1 MSANATNPGGPVTPP
16 PVPPALD
23 PNAIIHPSLNSVMIG
38 HTFLTLLLP
47 LLIALFYFSTPQSRR
62 RPIFILNVMA
72 IILAFTVGVM
82 IDALAIHSILS
93 PQDPWPPS
101 VNIAIGFI
109 GSFQSIL
116 VDLTL
121 LVRLISVHP
130 LSHLGLTRFALLT
143 TLPILLK
150 AARVVNLIIF
160 IKVLVDAARG
170 PLGPEN
176 IAVAW
181 ATKPY
186 LKIEWSAQM
195 VDNAYAS
202 LAFLW
207 TIRDMGNGLG
217 VTSNIHPTRVTFSQR
232 MRTLSRIALSNFIIP
247 TLFSIAQLVV
257 VYRSVNVVVVNEI
270 ILVNTMLA
278 VFGVVFATLWAGNAG
293 RREAQMDIWEDRS
306 RTDDDTVAKRRPRM
320 FSFPGLGTWRAASSP
335 PALSFGSTGYTAPT
349 DLGSIERNKIVLE
362 KGNNRVLGAVAS
374 AGAVEVRVHKDVAT
388 SSGFSTPSY

>member
-1 MSANATNPGGPVTPP
+1 MSANATIPGGPITPP

-23 PNAIIHPSLNSVMIG
+23 PNAIIHPSLNSIMIG

-62 RPIFILNVMA
+62 RPIFILNVIA
-72 IILAFTVGVM
+72 IILAFTAGAI
-82 IDALAIHSILS
+82 IDALAIHAILS

-101 VNIAIGFI
+101 VNLAIGTI
-109 GSFQSIL
+109 GAFQSIL
-116 VDLTL
+116 VDLIL

-130 LSHLGLTRFALLT
+130 LSRLGLTRFALLT

-160 IKVLVDAARG
+160 IKVLTDASRG

-176 IAVAW
+176 VAVVW

-207 TIRDMGNGLG
+207 TIRDRGNGQG
-217 VTSNIHPTRVTFSQR
+217 VTSNIHPNRVTFSQR

-247 TLFSIAQLVV
+247 SLFSIAQLVV
-257 VYRSVNVVVVNEI
+257 VYRNVSVPTVNDI
-270 ILVNTMLA
+270 ILVNAMLA
-278 VFGVVFATLWAGNAG
+278 VFGVVFATLWVGNAG
-293 RREAQMDIWEDRS
+293 RREAQMDLWEDTS
-306 RTDDDTVAKRRPRM
+306 RPDDDAVAKRHPRM
-320 FSFPGLGTWRAASSP
+320 FSFPGLGTWRVARSP
-335 PALSFGSTGYTAPT
+335 PTLSFGSTGHTAPT
-349 DLGSIERNKIVLE
+349 NVDFIEHNKIVLE
-362 KGNNRVLGAVAS
+362 KGNNRGMS
-374 AGAVEVRVHKDVAT
+374 
-388 SSGFSTPSY
+388 